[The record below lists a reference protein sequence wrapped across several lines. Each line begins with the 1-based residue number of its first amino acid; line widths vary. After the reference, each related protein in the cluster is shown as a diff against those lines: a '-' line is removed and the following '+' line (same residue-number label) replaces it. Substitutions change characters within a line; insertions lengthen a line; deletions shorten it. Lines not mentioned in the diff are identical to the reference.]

1 MGIVIY
7 NHLIIYIWYWNNLII
22 KTSYLGYKHGSKP
35 SKIVLALDCQR
46 VSIGSFP
53 QKSSG
58 WWSKITTLTSARFS
72 MQIICMTTVWGPDLT
87 RWGPFHHQDGTRVAL
102 QKSPK
107 TLKLGPQ
114 NRCYFRFPL
123 TLPGSFRSSSR
134 WEHHFPM
141 WKWHN
146 MAPWH
151 HRSRSLP
158 HLGQITVLKVGWVDM
173 RTAQNSQNIVF
184 FPPNL
189 KHLVL
194 QLFTIVY
201 ILKS

>member
-1 MGIVIY
+1 MG
-7 NHLIIYIWYWNNLII
+7 
-22 KTSYLGYKHGSKP
+22 TRFDQMGTFP
-35 SKIVLALDCQR
+35 S
-46 VSIGSFP
+46 S
-53 QKSSG
+53 
-58 WWSKITTLTSARFS
+58 
-72 MQIICMTTVWGPDLT
+72 
-87 RWGPFHHQDGTRVAL
+87 DGTRVAL

-184 FPPNL
+184 FSAQL
-189 KHLVL
+189 KT
-194 QLFTIVY
+194 FGITIVY
-201 ILKS
+201 NCLHPKILTSRNILTFCWWTEWRFFYGFSNDSPPRQSWSRHLESCHK